1 LNASMIRRTTSTFYP
16 DIAYSR
22 SPAASRASPRSMNH

>member
-1 LNASMIRRTTSTFYP
+1 MGDNQRRTTSTFSR

-22 SPAASRASPRSMNH
+22 SPTASRASASVR

>member
-1 LNASMIRRTTSTFYP
+1 MLRRTTSTFSR

-22 SPAASRASPRSMNH
+22 SAAFIRE